1 MTTLVQVV
9 RRSLF
14 VRLLLIFGITV
25 ILFFAIFSISL
36 RTVNQNNNTIDAIP
50 DFFTR
55 NIESIIEDI
64 GTPPNLNNA
73 MRLADELEWSIAINN
88 PIMRWSSDNEYRLPV
103 EQSVFNRTLTSD
115 AEVRSI
121 DNEDIIMVQRGG
133 YDFYLYQRSLSE
145 NNSNYIVLYVGVA
158 LASIVLF
165 LNYFMVNRLLDP
177 VRMLRK
183 GAERIRLGELNFR
196 VKGNRQDELGE
207 LTESINHM
215 ADSLQSMLEAKRQL
229 LLAISH
235 ELRTPI
241 TRAKLRLEFMP
252 ESDEKDQLKEDI
264 QEIEQLITDLIEAER
279 LNEEHAVLTAEPTPL
294 AAFVEGV
301 CEQFESYP
309 GGLELELPDEDRKFI
324 IDNLRVR
331 LLITNLVNNAIRH
344 GESNPIIVRVSF
356 NGEFAHLEVEDHGE
370 GIAAEHLTHICEPFY
385 RADSARQRNTGGFG
399 LGLYLCR
406 LIAQAHGGELI
417 IESQLGKG
425 THIKVKLPPHPPREE
440 AAEE

>member
-36 RTVNQNNNTIDAIP
+36 RTVNQNNNNIDAIP

-133 YDFYLYQRSLSE
+133 YDFYLYQRSLNA
-145 NNSNYIVLYVGVA
+145 NNSNYIVLYIGVA

-252 ESDEKDQLKEDI
+252 QSDEKDQLKEDI

-309 GGLELELPDEDRKFI
+309 GGLELELPDEDREFI